1 MGWSAENSWRLQM
14 PEYRFKLEMKVRD
27 YELDAQGVVN
37 NAVYLNYLEHC
48 RHEFLLSRG
57 IDFNQLTNERI
68 VLVVVRSELDYRMP
82 LRGGDSF
89 WIGLDLERVS
99 PLRFAFLQDIYRRND
114 GRLVLAARTIGT
126 AVNEKGRPFLPP
138 ALETLLAPEANH
150 RPGGA

>member
-1 MGWSAENSWRLQM
+1 M

-48 RHEFLLSRG
+48 RHEFLRSRG
-57 IDFNQLTNERI
+57 IDFNRLTKEQ
-68 VLVVVRSELDYRMP
+68 VFLVVVRSELDYRIP

-99 PLRFAFLQDIYRRND
+99 PLRFAFLQDIHRRSD

-138 ALETLLAPEANH
+138 ALEALLAPEAKP
-150 RPGGA
+150 RPDGA

>member
-1 MGWSAENSWRLQM
+1 M
-14 PEYRFKLEMKVRD
+14 PEPSFSLEMKVRD

-57 IDFNQLTNERI
+57 IDFIRLAREK
-68 VLVVVRSELDYRMP
+68 VFLVVVRAEIDYKAP
-82 LRGGDSF
+82 LRGGDEF
-89 WIGLDLERVS
+89 RVGLDLERLS
-99 PLRFAFLQDIYRRND
+99 PLRFAFVQNIYRRKD

-138 ALETLLAPEANH
+138 ALAALLTPEAKT
-150 RPGGA
+150 RPNGA

>member
-1 MGWSAENSWRLQM
+1 M

-48 RHEFLLSRG
+48 RHQFLLSQG
-57 IDFNQLTNERI
+57 IDFNRLTRENAF
-68 VLVVVRSELDYRMP
+68 LVVIRAELDYKSS
-82 LRGGDSF
+82 LRGGDEF
-89 WIGLDLERVS
+89 RVELDLERLS
-99 PLRFAFLQDIYRRND
+99 PLRFAFVQNIYRRND

-138 ALETLLAPEANH
+138 ALEALLAPEAKP

>member
-1 MGWSAENSWRLQM
+1 ME
-14 PEYRFKLEMKVRD
+14 VRD

-57 IDFNQLTNERI
+57 IDFNQLTNER
-68 VLVVVRSELDYRMP
+68 VFLVVVRSELDYKIP

-89 WIGLDLERVS
+89 WIGLDLQRVS

-114 GRLVLAARTIGT
+114 GRLVLTARTIGT
-126 AVNEKGRPFLPP
+126 AVNEKRRPFLPP
-138 ALETLLAPEANH
+138 ALEALLAP
-150 RPGGA
+150 R

>member
-1 MGWSAENSWRLQM
+1 M
-14 PEYRFKLEMKVRD
+14 PDDRFKLEMKVRD

-57 IDFNQLTNERI
+57 IDFNRFTNDR
-68 VLVVVRSELDYRMP
+68 VFLVVVRSELDYKAP

-89 WIGLDLERVS
+89 WIGLDLERIS
-99 PLRFAFLQDIYRRND
+99 PLRFAFLQDIHRRDD

-126 AVNEKGRPFLPP
+126 AINEKGRPFLPP
-138 ALETLLAPEANH
+138 ALEALLAP
-150 RPGGA
+150 GAKTVQTAVK

>member
-1 MGWSAENSWRLQM
+1 M
-14 PEYRFKLEMKVRD
+14 PEPSFSLEMKVRD

-57 IDFNQLTNERI
+57 IDFNLLTNER
-68 VLVVVRSELDYRMP
+68 VFLVVVRSELDYRMP

-89 WIGLDLERVS
+89 RIELDLERVS
-99 PLRFAFLQDIYRRND
+99 PLRFAFVQNIYRRKD

-138 ALETLLAPEANH
+138 ALAALLTPEAKT
-150 RPGGA
+150 RPNGAVNPK